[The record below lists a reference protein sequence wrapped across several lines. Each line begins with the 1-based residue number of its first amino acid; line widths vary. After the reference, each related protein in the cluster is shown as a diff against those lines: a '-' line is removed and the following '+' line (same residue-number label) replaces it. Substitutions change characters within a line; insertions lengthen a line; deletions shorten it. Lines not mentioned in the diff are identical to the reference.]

1 MPLSALLPTTDS
13 LTRFE
18 AQALQLE
25 DPRPYP
31 QDDALQQ
38 LGHGLMN
45 ELLDLVVESPLEDFS
60 GLICEALIGA
70 FHSAAQR
77 IERDADKARDGL
89 NILLR
94 DFDGSE
100 ILDVEI
106 QDATRAARAADVA
119 TLALEIVRD
128 AASASY
134 AMATGEVWSP
144 WKGNVRGSRI
154 TAAQIEA
161 RDAIR
166 ANRAMKHA
174 AASPGAVIVAFRAAP
189 QADTAEDANR
199 IFDALNWAQ
208 GQWPDMALATSGAK
222 GGEKLAIRWAQQKR
236 VTLVLAKANFDLNG
250 RAAPF
255 RANEDLM
262 KLDPVCVLT
271 LANSL
276 NPDRAGDRGPF
287 GPAMNLAQRAQAAGV
302 RALRISAKRAPA

>member
-1 MPLSALLPTTDS
+1 MQLSSLLPTADS

-25 DPRPYP
+25 DIRPYP

-45 ELLDLVVESPLEDFS
+45 ELLDLVVETPLEDFG

-77 IERDADKARDGL
+77 IERDADMARDGL
-89 NILLR
+89 NVLLR

-106 QDATRAARAADVA
+106 QDATRTSRAADVA

-134 AMATGEVWSP
+134 TLATGEVWSP
-144 WKGNVRGSRI
+144 WKGSVRGSRI

-161 RDAIR
+161 KDAIR

-174 AASPGAVIVAFRAAP
+174 ATSPGAVVVAFRAAP

-208 GQWPDMALATSGAK
+208 AQWPDMALATSGAK
-222 GGEKLAIRWAQQKR
+222 GGEKLAIRWAQQKKI
-236 VTLVLAKANFDLNG
+236 TLVLAKANFDRDG

-255 RANEDLM
+255 RANDAMLA
-262 KLDPVCVLT
+262 LDPVCVLT
-271 LANSL
+271 LANTL
-276 NPDRAGDRGPF
+276 NADRAEGLKPF
-287 GPAMNLAQRAQAAGV
+287 GPALNLAQKAAEKGVLHYPV
-302 RALRISAKRAPA
+302 RARA

>member
-1 MPLSALLPTTDS
+1 MPLSPLTPTSDA

-18 AQALQLE
+18 AQALLLE

-31 QDDALQQ
+31 PDEALQQ

-45 ELLDLVVESPLEDFS
+45 EVLDMVLETPLEDFT
-60 GLICEALIGA
+60 GLVCEALIGA

-77 IERDADKARDGL
+77 IERDADKARDVL
-89 NILLR
+89 NGLLR

-106 QDATRAARAADVA
+106 QEATRRARAADVV

-128 AASASY
+128 AASATYTTS
-134 AMATGEVWSP
+134 TGDVWSP
-144 WKGNVRGSRI
+144 WKGTVKGSRT

-161 RDAIR
+161 REAIR
-166 ANRAMKHA
+166 AKRAARHA
-174 AASPGAVIVAFRAAP
+174 AACPGAAIVAFRGAP

-208 GQWPDMALATSGAK
+208 ARWPTMALATSGAK

-236 VTLVLAKANFDLNG
+236 VTLVLAKANFDRDG

-255 RANEDLM
+255 RANDEMLA
-262 KLDPVCVLT
+262 LDPVCVLT
-271 LANSL
+271 LANTL
-276 NPDRAGDRGPF
+276 NPERAAESKPF
-287 GPAMNLAQRAQAAGV
+287 GPALNLAQKAAEKGVLTYPV
-302 RALRISAKRAPA
+302 RAR

>member
-1 MPLSALLPTTDS
+1 MQPILHLPTSDA

-18 AQALQLE
+18 SQALQLE
-25 DPRPYP
+25 DSRPYP
-31 QDDALQQ
+31 PEDALQQ

-45 ELLDLVVESPLEDFS
+45 ELLDLVVETPLEDFG

-77 IERDADKARDGL
+77 IEREADKARDGL
-89 NILLR
+89 NALLR

-100 ILDVEI
+100 VLDVEI
-106 QDATRAARAADVA
+106 QDATRTARAADVA

-134 AMATGEVWSP
+134 TLSTGEVWCP
-144 WKGNVRGSRI
+144 WKGNIRGSRI

-161 RDAIR
+161 RDALR
-166 ANRAMKHA
+166 ARRAEKHA

-189 QADTAEDANR
+189 QANTAEDASR
-199 IFDALNWAQ
+199 IFDALNWALA
-208 GQWPDMALATSGAK
+208 QWPAMALATSGAK

-236 VTLVLAKANFDLNG
+236 VTLVLAKANFDRDG

-255 RANEDLM
+255 RANDEMLA
-262 KLDPVCVLT
+262 LDPVCVLT
-271 LANSL
+271 LANTL
-276 NPDRAGDRGPF
+276 NAARATESKPF
-287 GPAMNLAQRAQAAGV
+287 GPALNLAQKAAEKGVLNYPV
-302 RALRISAKRAPA
+302 RAR